1 MTKLTDAR
9 RHRAE
14 LAEAS
19 KFKEMFN
26 KCRAALDDTEIDLAK
41 ALAEIERLREI
52 IREYLGEYDTPAK
65 DFGYRA
71 SCREKLRRAALARPQ
86 QRGHDAAEARPGRA
100 PNGPL

>member
-41 ALAEIERLREI
+41 ALAENERLQDHLRWI
-52 IREYLGEYDTPAK
+52 LPLAK
-65 DFGYRA
+65 GYAAAHQVGRNA
-71 SCREKLRRAALARPQ
+71 VIVANAEAALAPE
-86 QRGHDAAEARPGRA
+86 GKEAP
-100 PNGPL
+100 